1 MSQPLSPSRPTVSWD
16 AYSLKVNGE
25 RLVLRAG
32 ALHYFR
38 LPSQDLWRHR
48 LGLLKA
54 AGYNAVD
61 LYFCW
66 SYHSHAQG
74 HYDFTGAKDVEA
86 LLALATELGLWVIV
100 RPGPYINAETSG
112 GGLPGWVLADPA
124 ITALRNQTDG
134 RHTPCPAYMAAVR
147 EWWEALIPR
156 LATCPNV
163 LLLQL
168 ENEYVTDELDPTYI
182 NTLGKWAVELGLAG
196 VPTFHN
202 DMLAMGCFEGNVDL
216 YAFDHYAVMAAD
228 QPWRTQPQHSLSL
241 VDHVEASLRPF
252 CQNRPL
258 FVAELQAG
266 WFSGW
271 RGPSYQALRDNLM
284 PELTPLLLKSLLGQG
299 LTMFNHFMAVGGTN
313 HGYLASTD
321 GFTSYDFAA
330 PVSETGVLQPH
341 YFAHQRINQQLASFA
356 CLAATQR
363 QPHKASPLVL
373 PPEAQTHLY
382 AVRQCVET
390 EGTQW
395 VFCRNLKET
404 SVSFEATFTHEG
416 ETYPLP
422 ITLAPLAVTLLPT
435 RLALASGHTLLATSA
450 EPLAQGEGWL
460 ALQGEAG
467 TTLILQNPQGEVV
480 TLTYPAVVGD
490 TETVH
495 THDGLIIKL
504 LPPLLHSFLPSPSG
518 RGQGEGLSS
527 LSPRERAGVREPQE
541 LPPLAFI
548 PLGDEAYDLD
558 SLGWYEGTAV
568 YQATWPAGSPRP
580 ASVAFT
586 CRHLWGAALHVG
598 DAPAQWVAG
607 NASWPN
613 NPHNH
618 APTIGQVALPASTT
632 EPLTLT
638 LLIDFL
644 GHPKGF
650 YNDARTP
657 GGLLSMDWQGSP
669 PATWQATSLGNVHDP
684 TLCLNAS
691 ALWPQ
696 AQVWETTFD
705 VSPKAYEASL
715 SCALCVDVPLEL
727 AERINLLLNG
737 QLVARVWEAHTAQ
750 TRFVLPAGCL
760 QVGSNTLH
768 WCALGLSKPLQANL
782 PTNPAWQQVKLVWA
796 EGNV

>member
-1 MSQPLSPSRPTVSWD
+1 
-16 AYSLKVNGE
+16 
-25 RLVLRAG
+25 
-32 ALHYFR
+32 
-38 LPSQDLWRHR
+38 
-48 LGLLKA
+48 LLKA

-61 LYFCW
+61 LYCCW
-66 SYHSHAQG
+66 SYHSHTRG

-86 LLALATELGLWVIV
+86 LLALATELGLWVIA

-124 ITALRNQTDG
+124 ITTLRNQKDG
-134 RHTPCPAYMAAVR
+134 RHAPCPAYMAAVR
-147 EWWEALIPR
+147 EWWEAIIPR

-168 ENEYVTDELDPTYI
+168 ENEYVTDELDPAYI
-182 NTLGKWAVELGLAG
+182 NTLGKWAADLGLAG

-216 YAFDHYAVMAAD
+216 YAFDHYAVMVAD
-228 QPWRTQPQHSLSL
+228 QPWREQPQHSLSL

-271 RGPSYQALRDNLM
+271 RGPSYTALRNNLM

-341 YFAHQRINQQLASFA
+341 YFAHQRINQQLASFT

-373 PPEAQTHLY
+373 PAEAQTHLY
-382 AVRQCVET
+382 AVRQCIEA
-390 EGTQW
+390 EATQW
-395 VFCRNLKET
+395 VFCRNLTQKPAT
-404 SVSFEATFTHEG
+404 FAATFTHEG
-416 ETYPLP
+416 ETVDLP

-460 ALQGEAG
+460 ALQGEYGA
-467 TTLILQNPQGEVV
+467 TLLLQNPHGEV
-480 TLTYPAVVGD
+480 TTITYPAVTGD
-490 TETVH
+490 TEAVY
-495 THDGLIIKL
+495 THYGLTIKL
-504 LPPLLHSFLPSPSG
+504 LPPLLPKVGAIHESPAMP
-518 RGQGEGLSS
+518 LTPT
-527 LSPRERAGVREPQE
+527 LSPWEREFMTLTLTSAEGS
-541 LPPLAFI
+541 
-548 PLGDEAYDLD
+548 GWDLD
-558 SLGWYEGTAV
+558 ALGWYEGTAV
-568 YQATWPAGSPRP
+568 YQATWPAGTPRP

-586 CRHLWGAALHVG
+586 CRHLWGAALQVG
-598 DAPAQWVAG
+598 DASAQWVAG

-618 APTIGQVALPASTT
+618 APTLGQVALPASTT

-657 GGLLSMDWQGSP
+657 GGLLSMDWQGAS

-684 TLCLNAS
+684 TLCLHPEAI
-691 ALWPQ
+691 ALWPET
-696 AQVWETTFD
+696 QVWATTFD
-705 VSPKAYEASL
+705 ASPETYEASL
-715 SCALCVDVPLEL
+715 SRALCVEVPLAL
-727 AERINLLLNG
+727 AERVNLLLNG
-737 QLVARVWEAHTAQ
+737 QLVARVWDAHTAQ

-768 WCALGLSKPLQANL
+768 WCAWGLSKPLQANL
-782 PTNPAWQQVKLVWA
+782 PVSPAWQQVKLVWA
-796 EGNV
+796 NSNQ